1 MHNLHREHYDK
12 IMIKMMFTL
21 DERDNDGVISERGR
35 KFFDGVIL
43 NRQGAKIF
51 LSLFSLENK

>member
-43 NRQGAKIF
+43 NRQDPKMF
-51 LSLFSLENK
+51 LSLFL